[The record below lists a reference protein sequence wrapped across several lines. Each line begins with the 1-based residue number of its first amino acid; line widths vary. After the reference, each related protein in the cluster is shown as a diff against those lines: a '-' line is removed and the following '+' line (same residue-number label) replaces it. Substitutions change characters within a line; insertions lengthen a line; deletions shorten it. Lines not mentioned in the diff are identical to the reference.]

1 MVTED
6 IYIYIH
12 FYKLFSTTD
21 ISLII
26 SKVPAKKDIVEVL
39 MPIKDKWYMVGTAL
53 DVSSADLDSLKCSN
67 NPVEENLT
75 KMLGIWL
82 DKHAKEATW
91 EVLLKAVEGNIVQSQ
106 QTGQNIREF
115 LKKHN
120 MFNRYV

>member
-1 MVTED
+1 M
-6 IYIYIH
+6 
-12 FYKLFSTTD
+12 FSTTD

-75 KMLGIWL
+75 KMLSIWL
-82 DKHAKEATW
+82 DKRAKEATW
-91 EVLLKAVEGNIVQSQ
+91 EVLLKTVEGNIVQSQ

-115 LKKHN
+115 LKKHDV
-120 MFNRYV
+120 FNRYV

>member
-1 MVTED
+1 MIGVALE
-6 IYIYIH
+6 
-12 FYKLFSTTD
+12 
-21 ISLII
+21 ISL
-26 SKVPAKKDIVEVL
+26 
-39 MPIKDKWYMVGTAL
+39 G
-53 DVSSADLDSLKCSN
+53 DLDSLKFSN

-82 DKHAKEATW
+82 DKRAKEATW

>member
-1 MVTED
+1 M
-6 IYIYIH
+6 
-12 FYKLFSTTD
+12 FCTTD
-21 ISLII
+21 ISQII

-53 DVSSADLDSLKCSN
+53 DISSTDLDGLKYSSN
-67 NPVEENLT
+67 RVEENLAIMIST
-75 KMLGIWL
+75 WL

-115 LKKHN
+115 LKKHDV
-120 MFNRYV
+120 FNRYM

>member
-1 MVTED
+1 M
-6 IYIYIH
+6 
-12 FYKLFSTTD
+12 FSTTD

-26 SKVPAKKDIVEVL
+26 SKVPAKIDIVEVL

-82 DKHAKEATW
+82 DKRAKEATW

-115 LKKHN
+115 LKKHDV
-120 MFNRYV
+120 FNRYV